1 MRKDTGRVHRI
12 SALLMRELAVL
23 IQQDIHDPRASG
35 ATLTAVDVAPDLS
48 HAKVFVTHLEG
59 KEHAREIVTALS
71 RAGGFLRHR
80 LAGRVKLRVV
90 PELRFVYD
98 ESVEKGV
105 ALSALIDKARAGD
118 RESHD

>member
-12 SALLMRELAVL
+12 SALLMRELAAL
-23 IQQDIHDPRASG
+23 IQQDIQDPRAAR

-59 KEHAREIVTALS
+59 KEHAREIVTALN
-71 RAGGFLRHR
+71 RASGFLRHR
-80 LAGRVKLRVV
+80 IAGRVELRVV
-90 PELRFVYD
+90 PQLRFVYD

-118 RESHD
+118 GDASE